1 MADVLSDLVTNE
13 VAVPVVRDD
22 ANQIGGYLKSS
33 SALCTVSATIA
44 DTENVIA
51 VPVPITARVHS
62 VKLSAADATTALA
75 ANVGIFTS
83 DGDGTFTVK
92 DADFFGSAVDFS
104 GGPFINLEVVNE
116 SAINT
121 ATLQCQPLWEALG
134 YASEQAARLVTGGY
148 FYVALDIT
156 TTGNGGPTTIAVKV
170 DYVD

>member
-33 SALCTVSATIA
+33 SALCTVSATI
-44 DTENVIA
+44 
-51 VPVPITARVHS
+51 
-62 VKLSAADATTALA
+62 A